1 MTNRI
6 KIPKRFKIF
15 GQTIEVEFVD
25 DLVQSHDNR
34 GEAYFRRNKILIQED
49 CKGVRTTREQI
60 EQVFL
65 HEVIHIVFN
74 ELREDVMRDNEPLVD
89 RIASALHQV
98 FQTAEY

>member
-1 MTNRI
+1 MSNKI

-15 GQTIEVEFVD
+15 GQTVQVKFVD
-25 DLVQSHDNR
+25 DLVQNHDNR
-34 GEAYFRRNKILIQED
+34 GEACFRRNKILIQAD

-65 HEVIHIVFN
+65 HETIHILFN
-74 ELREDVMRDNEPLVD
+74 ELCEDAMRDNEALVD
-89 RIASALHQV
+89 KIASALHQV